1 MERLT
6 LENPDHG
13 IPSDVHGE
21 APRDDTRPQD
31 DIVNTLRAEGRDVV
45 LVDWDQEEPRRR
57 ADTLDAMRAG
67 ADFVVNGLLAL
78 GTLCGSA
85 NMLMRTPGYSDL
97 GDFLYIPCDT
107 QGRADLD
114 SAFRLSFLADLLHSL
129 QGQLPPQLLQIRG
142 DADVVPL
149 QTEDHIYYYLA
160 VKRRFMAA
168 MNNFRKHRMPDPAES
183 SHFGRWSECASEVL
197 RQRAQSAE
205 SRLEEKLVEASDVDS
220 GEQEELQAAEGTL
233 VEQAVGAAGGGGG
246 VVTQVNARSSTAPA
260 TLAEQARQLS
270 PGAFNPRPGPGR
282 TPNLARFPTLK
293 PLRDAPA
300 GGSGADDALQNLA
313 FIGSSQP
320 APLYDAGDTLVDE
333 SEGEGEGESEGEL
346 QDDGTAAA
354 TRAPDT
360 APGAAAAPAP
370 DDEAPASD
378 AGAGVA
384 AAAQHASASPA
395 AEDSGDAPPAPPA
408 SPVLETAGAAAENAP
423 ATVTDIGAAGR
434 AGEASA
440 ARTVQEPRQKQET
453 QQHEEAV
460 PTVPP
465 GPLPDIAAA
474 PPPNLREQSL
484 PEPVIEG
491 YEVEVI
497 DLESLELEPR
507 EPLLMPTEDGPSP
520 SAERSSAQSR
530 GRRDPDAAASVVDL
544 DSAPLPSLSR
554 DRDDDR
560 DDAGS
565 GTRGRPRSFSD
576 SLITNEDY
584 DGID

>member
-1 MERLT
+1 MYRYSVDNAVTYTPADLILFRHSPFAAWMERLT

-233 VEQAVGAAGGGGG
+233 VEQAVGAAKDAQKQFDELARLSGDKSESRVEEILTGGPLESVLQHCRTTDLVVIGQTNPDTPEPMRELLIETVLFESG
-246 VVTQVNARSSTAPA
+246 VPVLLVPYIGVSDYTPNNVLIAWDGSSTAPRA
-260 TLAEQARQLS
+260 IHAALPMLDKSDKITVLVVEKKKTEGTGGQ
-270 PGAFNPRPGPGR
+270 PGAEIA
-282 TPNLARFPTLK
+282 TYLARHGLDVTIDVVTNPQTGI
-293 PLRDAPA
+293 A
-300 GGSGADDALQNLA
+300 
-313 FIGSSQP
+313 
-320 APLYDAGDTLVDE
+320 DTLLNYVSDHGNDLVVMGGYGHSRMRE
-333 SEGEGEGESEGEL
+333 FLFGG
-346 QDDGTAAA
+346 A
-354 TRAPDT
+354 TR
-360 APGAAAAPAP
+360 
-370 DDEAPASD
+370 E
-378 AGAGVA
+378 
-384 AAAQHASASPA
+384 
-395 AEDSGDAPPAPPA
+395 
-408 SPVLETAGAAAENAP
+408 
-423 ATVTDIGAAGR
+423 
-434 AGEASA
+434 
-440 ARTVQEPRQKQET
+440 RTHR
-453 QQHEEAV
+453 
-460 PTVPP
+460 
-465 GPLPDIAAA
+465 
-474 PPPNLREQSL
+474 
-484 PEPVIEG
+484 
-491 YEVEVI
+491 
-497 DLESLELEPR
+497 
-507 EPLLMPTEDGPSP
+507 
-520 SAERSSAQSR
+520 R
-530 GRRDPDAAASVVDL
+530 GRGPPHPRHIDF
-544 DSAPLPSLSR
+544 
-554 DRDDDR
+554 DRP
-560 DDAGS
+560 A
-565 GTRGRPRSFSD
+565 
-576 SLITNEDY
+576 
-584 DGID
+584 